1 MITFVIE
8 NNDLKK
14 EIAIEP
20 EEKVLSLKK
29 KIIDLFDLR
38 VKYIDLEIVLER
50 PIRSLGKFNLE
61 SGPFPRTFDN
71 YSLDRWDIENRFIT
85 LKFVEIED
93 HDPSIRKK
101 IVKKGGSGV
110 YRAPGS
116 QTIESGSTYIEPQ
129 FNLDSES
136 DFPSLG

>member
-1 MITFVIE
+1 MITFVID

-14 EIAIEP
+14 EISIEP

-29 KIIDLFDLR
+29 KIIDLFDLQ

-61 SGPFPRTFDN
+61 SGQLPRTFDN

-93 HDPSIRKK
+93 HDPSIIKK
-101 IVKKGGSGV
+101 IVKKKGSGV

-116 QTIESGSTYIEPQ
+116 QAIESGTTYIEPQ

>member
-8 NNDLKK
+8 NNDFKK

-85 LKFVEIED
+85 LKFVEIEEY
-93 HDPSIRKK
+93 DPSIIKK
-101 IVKKGGSGV
+101 
-110 YRAPGS
+110 
-116 QTIESGSTYIEPQ
+116 
-129 FNLDSES
+129 
-136 DFPSLG
+136 